1 MGLLAVRRRGG
12 GGGRSAH
19 LLPAVL
25 QGVLLLG
32 QLLVLVALDAARLVP
47 QTSGVLLL
55 QTLDGLLLLPLQ
67 VLHLLVVL
75 PLLTL
80 PGPRSEVRG
89 QRSEVRGQRAKYR
102 HIGCHS
108 VYIVVSWGREA
119 PLALR

>member
-1 MGLLAVRRRGG
+1 MSAGPTGSRSGG
-12 GGGRSAH
+12 GDGGRGAH

-47 QTSGVLLL
+47 QPRGVLLL
-55 QTLDGLLLLPLQ
+55 QPLDGLLLLPLQ

-80 PGPRSEVRG
+80 PG
-89 QRSEVRGQRAKYR
+89 QRSEVRGQR
-102 HIGCHS
+102 
-108 VYIVVSWGREA
+108 VV
-119 PLALR
+119 